1 MKKISKTESQELIAK
16 SFYDLN
22 QEEALILIKYHKRA
36 VLKIETAFILVF
48 LMLVAEITFTC
59 LSYLKFDILCV
70 STCLFFLVL
79 LYQLWF
85 SGDPHSVKLFF
96 LELVFTDKMQKKEW

>member
-1 MKKISKTESQELIAK
+1 MKKISKTELQELIAK
-16 SFYDLN
+16 PFFDLN

-36 VLKIETAFILVF
+36 VLKIEITFILVL
-48 LMLVAEITFTC
+48 LMLIAEITFTC

-96 LELVFTDKMQKKEW
+96 LELVFTDKMQKKE

>member
-1 MKKISKTESQELIAK
+1 MKKISKTEMQELIAK

-36 VLKIETAFILVF
+36 VLKIEVTFILVL
-48 LMLVAEITFTC
+48 LMLIAEITFTC

-79 LYQLWF
+79 LCQLWI
-85 SGDPHSVKLFF
+85 SGDPHEVKLFF
-96 LELVFTDKMQKKEW
+96 LELVFTDKMQKKK

>member
-1 MKKISKTESQELIAK
+1 MKKTSKTELQELIAK
-16 SFYDLN
+16 PFFDLN
-22 QEEALILIKYHKRA
+22 QEEALILIKYHKRV
-36 VLKIETAFILVF
+36 VLKIDVTFILV
-48 LMLVAEITFTC
+48 LLLLIAEITFTC

-85 SGDPHSVKLFF
+85 SVDPHELKLFF
-96 LELVFTDKMQKKEW
+96 LELVFTDKMQKND